1 MSKEKKDKTKI
12 CQGTPHLILC
22 EGADAYYFLIWF
34 LDFFK
39 QKDSTFNLFR
49 VYDYGGITEL
59 NQYLHTI
66 TKADGF
72 KNVVRSLCV
81 IRDAETDADGA
92 CHSIKDSLKDC
103 GFSVPDAPYSC
114 TDDKGRVYPQ
124 ISTGFILFPD
134 CNEKPQ
140 NGTLEDLCLR
150 ILAKECSNN
159 ILADADGALEPYK
172 KYLPQ
177 LHKNRLHTYFSLT
190 KEFVSLKIGEAA
202 RAKAF
207 RWDRPEIESL
217 KFFLR
222 QMAGK

>member
-1 MSKEKKDKTKI
+1 MSKDKKDKIKI
-12 CQGTPHLILC
+12 FQDTPHLILC
-22 EGADAYYFLIWF
+22 EGADAYYFLVWF
-34 LDFFK
+34 LDSIK
-39 QKDSTFNLFR
+39 QNEPEFNAFW
-49 VYDYGGITEL
+49 VYDFGGITEL
-59 NQYLHTI
+59 KQYLQTI
-66 TKADGF
+66 AKTDDF
-72 KNVVRSLCV
+72 KKIVRSLCI
-81 IRDAETDADGA
+81 IRDAETNADGA
-92 CHSIKDSLKDC
+92 CQSIKGSLKDC
-103 GFSVPDAPYSC
+103 GFAVPDAPHLR
-114 TDDKGRVYPQ
+114 TDGDSEYPQ

-202 RAKAF
+202 KAKAF

-217 KFFLR
+217 KSFLR